1 MSEREDA
8 FSGYHPVVNLLFF
21 TGAIVCGMFFVHP
34 AFLAVSL
41 VCSLSYYLLL
51 KGKKGLVPLC
61 GILLVFTAIALLNPV
76 FNTMGETVLFTLWNG
91 RHFTLEAL
99 CYGMA
104 TGCMFVTVIL
114 WFACYNMVMTSDK
127 LIALCGK
134 GIPALS
140 LVLSMVL
147 RLIPN
152 MQIKIKTILNAQI
165 CIGKSPQYG
174 TQKEKLQNGAAAL
187 SVLTSWALE
196 SSVMMADSM
205 KSRGYGSGMRSSF
218 APYRWQTRDK
228 IIAALLL
235 CCAGF
240 VAISAWH
247 GAMAIQFLP
256 VMILPTANGNT
267 ILGLVGYGVF
277 LSTPAIIHLWEEAI
291 WSILQSKI

>member
-1 MSEREDA
+1 M
-8 FSGYHPVVNLLFF
+8 
-21 TGAIVCGMFFVHP
+21 
-34 AFLAVSL
+34 
-41 VCSLSYYLLL
+41 
-51 KGKKGLVPLC
+51 
-61 GILLVFTAIALLNPV
+61 
-76 FNTMGETVLFTLWNG
+76 LFTLWNG

-165 CIGKSPQYG
+165 CIGKSP
-174 TQKEKLQNGAAAL
+174 
-187 SVLTSWALE
+187 LE

-256 VMILPTANGNT
+256 VMILPTANENT

-277 LSTPAIIHLWEEAI
+277 LSTPAIIHLWE
-291 WSILQSKI
+291 